1 MFSSG
6 FLFGA
11 LTFFGLLSSSI
22 SAVNAQA
29 VGSTIPPLSLD
40 NALWIWTGEPPNIPL
55 ELPRN
60 YFVSLSVNHG
70 TDSKFTMSNSDDAY
84 TVWVNGVEIGD
95 NIRKGGDPAGS
106 AFRELDIYSVSLS
119 HTKNVIAVNAT
130 NVVSVDGVILTGVV
144 QYEDGSQTAFV
155 TDASWLT
162 AGNIPP
168 PEKFQVID
176 YDDSRWAHAI
186 VIGPVGTQPWGVLHF
201 APFTGKVCGQ
211 SDQLVSP
218 DGPLVIPPLPLV
230 CPILPPLPDGTRSPY
245 WDLRSQVDCEIR
257 RLEEALF
264 LSANLSSAA
273 QATFSWRARSLRFN
287 SRVSESSPKKKLEGR
302 PVKHV

>member
-1 MFSSG
+1 
-6 FLFGA
+6 
-11 LTFFGLLSSSI
+11 
-22 SAVNAQA
+22 
-29 VGSTIPPLSLD
+29 PPLSLD
-40 NALWIWTGEPPNIPL
+40 NALWIWTGEPPNIPGMRAFRKI
-55 ELPRN
+55 LPEGRSRAICVT
-60 YFVSLSVNHG
+60 FG
-70 TDSKFTMSNSDDAY
+70 IAADDAY

-186 VIGPVGTQPWGVLHF
+186 VIGPVGTQPWG
-201 APFTGKVCGQ
+201 A
-211 SDQLVSP
+211 
-218 DGPLVIPPLPLV
+218 
-230 CPILPPLPDGTRSPY
+230 
-245 WDLRSQVDCEIR
+245 
-257 RLEEALF
+257 
-264 LSANLSSAA
+264 
-273 QATFSWRARSLRFN
+273 
-287 SRVSESSPKKKLEGR
+287 
-302 PVKHV
+302 

>member
-1 MFSSG
+1 MHKQWVALSHPSLLTM
-6 FLFGA
+6 LFG
-11 LTFFGLLSSSI
+11 FGLESPRTFLVCGRFVRYFLREGRGPFAS
-22 SAVNAQA
+22 
-29 VGSTIPPLSLD
+29 
-40 NALWIWTGEPPNIPL
+40 PL

-264 LSANLSSAA
+264 LCQREKQKLINQILILIKQIGGTDICQLIQCSTSHVQLE
-273 QATFSWRARSLRFN
+273 
-287 SRVSESSPKKKLEGR
+287 SEVPTI
-302 PVKHV
+302 